1 MRTPAGKECRY
12 FYGNYFR
19 GRNVEICRLLEERNP
34 PQAWKSSLC
43 DTCPVPDILMANGC
57 ENMILVADVHRPFF
71 IGKPE
76 VRIRA
81 QCKKTNQRVDEP
93 HIGCG
98 ECHSLPTVFIGAPP
112 SEPDSAD

>member
-19 GRNVEICRLLEERNP
+19 GRNIEECRLLADSNP
-34 PQAWKSSLC
+34 PQTWKPSLC
-43 DTCPVPDILMANGC
+43 ETCPVPDILMANGC
-57 ENMILVADVHRPFF
+57 AHMILEGDVYRPFF

-81 QCKKTNQRVDEP
+81 FCKKTNQRVAEP

-98 ECHSLPTVFIGAPP
+98 ECHSLPPVFIGESPND
-112 SEPDSAD
+112 PDAAD